1 MAELLRIEDLTVEFP
16 LESGT
21 LRAVDGLSLTVN
33 EGDAIGIVGESGSGK
48 TVTALSI
55 MGLLDSG
62 ADIVKGRILFRGQ
75 DITRATED
83 QMVNIR
89 GKRMGMIFQEP
100 MTSLNPAFTV
110 GEQVAEAYRYK
121 MGETRAVAREHAIE
135 LFGRV
140 KLPRPDQ
147 IFDKYPHEFSGGMRQ
162 RVMIAAALVCRPE
175 LVIADEPTTALD
187 VTIQAQILAILQEL
201 QEEMGLALLFI
212 SHNLEVVAQL
222 CDRVVVMYGAQVLEQ
237 GQSERLFKAPAHP
250 YTHGLLRSIPRR
262 GSPLNA
268 ITGNIFDLRHPPAG
282 CRFHPRCPV
291 SQDRCTSDEPASRT
305 VALADEQREVRC
317 HFPMVEAPSLR
328 GGSP

>member
-1 MAELLRIEDLTVEFP
+1 
-16 LESGT
+16 
-21 LRAVDGLSLTVN
+21 
-33 EGDAIGIVGESGSGK
+33 
-48 TVTALSI
+48 
-55 MGLLDSG
+55 
-62 ADIVKGRILFRGQ
+62 
-75 DITRATED
+75 
-83 QMVNIR
+83 
-89 GKRMGMIFQEP
+89 
-100 MTSLNPAFTV
+100 
-110 GEQVAEAYRYK
+110 
-121 MGETRAVAREHAIE
+121 REHAIE

-237 GQSERLFKAPAHP
+237 GQSERLFQAPAHP

-291 SQDRCTSDEPASRT
+291 SQDRCSSEEPVSRT
-305 VALADEQREVRC
+305 VALGGEQREVRC
-317 HFPMVEAPSLR
+317 HFPMVEAPSLP
-328 GGSP
+328 GGS

>member
-89 GKRMGMIFQEP
+89 GMRMGMIFQEP

-110 GEQVAEAYRYK
+110 GEQVAEVYRYK
-121 MGETRAVAREHAIE
+121 MGETRSVAREHAIE

-237 GQSERLFKAPAHP
+237 GQSERLFGAPAHP

-268 ITGNIFDLRHPPAG
+268 IAGNIFDLRHPPAG

-291 SQDRCTSDEPASRT
+291 SQDRCISDEPASRT
-305 VALADEQREVRC
+305 VTLGGEQREVRC

>member
-33 EGDAIGIVGESGSGK
+33 ESDAIGIVGESGSGK

-62 ADIVKGRILFRGQ
+62 AEIVKGRILFRGQ

-83 QMVNIR
+83 QMVGIR

-110 GEQVAEAYRYK
+110 GEQVAEVYRYK
-121 MGETRAVAREHAIE
+121 MGESRSVAREHAIE

-140 KLPRPDQ
+140 KLPRPGQ

-237 GQSERLFKAPAHP
+237 GQSERLFEKPAHP

-262 GSPLNA
+262 GNPLHA

-291 SQDRCTSDEPASRT
+291 SQDRCASDAPVIRN
-305 VALADEQREVRC
+305 VVLGGEQREIRC
-317 HFPMVEAPSLR
+317 HFPMIEEPSQR
-328 GGSP
+328 GGV